1 MFVFERLFTSGQR
14 AWPFSGTLLA
24 AVGSV
29 PGERNTM
36 IQVEGLRKRYRDF
49 EAVRGVSF
57 SVGKGRVLGLLGPNG
72 AGKTSIMKVLTGFHR
87 PSEGRA
93 ILNGLD
99 VDEDP
104 VGVKAAVGYLPEGVP
119 LYTDMTV
126 GEYLSFVA
134 EARNIPVQGR
144 KIALAKAMEACG
156 IAGMSDILIEHLSKG
171 YRQRVGLAQAIVHE
185 PPILILDEPT
195 TGLDPNQILEIRALI
210 RSLGAEKTVILSTH
224 ILQEVEALCSEV
236 LILHEG
242 RIVAQGS
249 TAEIARSMKGEER
262 LSCLVRSARP
272 EALEALE
279 RALTFRVQSQIPLA
293 DALLE
298 ARVRLELRADS
309 GAGDTAAE
317 ELFDW
322 AVANG
327 AKLLE
332 LKRESLSLE
341 EIFVKLTTE
350 EAGA

>member
-1 MFVFERLFTSGQR
+1 MCWLRLGC
-14 AWPFSGTLLA
+14 
-24 AVGSV
+24 V
-29 PGERNTM
+29 PGEETM

-49 EAVRGVSF
+49 EAVRGVCF
-57 SVGKGRVLGLLGPNG
+57 SVDKGRVLGLLGPNG
-72 AGKTSIMKVLTGFHR
+72 AGKTSIMKVLTGYHR
-87 PSEGRA
+87 PSEGTA
-93 ILNGLD
+93 ILDGLD

-104 VGVKAAVGYLPEGVP
+104 VGVKSLVGYLPEGVP
-119 LYTDMTV
+119 LYTDMTI
-126 GEYLSFVA
+126 GEYLAFVA
-134 EARNIPVQGR
+134 EARGIPVAARQAA
-144 KIALAKAMEACG
+144 IAKASEACG
-156 IAGMSDILIEHLSKG
+156 ITGMADIQIEHLSKG

-262 LSCLVRSARP
+262 LSCLVRTAAPEVPGSLKQARG
-272 EALEALE
+272 
-279 RALTFRVQSQIPLA
+279 FRVESSEAVAAAA
-293 DALLE
+293 DDN
-298 ARVRLELRADS
+298 RFRLELRADS
-309 GAGDTAAE
+309 GTGDAAAE

-322 AVANG
+322 AVASG
-327 AKLLE
+327 TKLLE
-332 LKRESLSLE
+332 LRRESLSLE

-350 EAGA
+350 EVES

>member
-1 MFVFERLFTSGQR
+1 
-14 AWPFSGTLLA
+14 
-24 AVGSV
+24 
-29 PGERNTM
+29 M

-57 SVGKGRVLGLLGPNG
+57 SVGKGRVVGLLGPNG
-72 AGKTSIMKVLTGFHR
+72 AGKTSIMKVLTGYHR
-87 PSEGRA
+87 PSEGTA
-93 ILNGLD
+93 VLNGLN
-99 VDEDP
+99 VDDDP
-104 VGVKAAVGYLPEGVP
+104 VGVKSAVGYLPEGVP
-119 LYTDMTV
+119 LYTDMTI

-134 EARNIPVQGR
+134 EARGLPLQGR
-144 KIALAKAMEACG
+144 KAAVAKAMDACG
-156 IAGMSDILIEHLSKG
+156 IAGMADILIEHLSKG

-195 TGLDPNQILEIRALI
+195 TGLDPNQILEIRSLI

-236 LILHEG
+236 VILHEG

-249 TAEIARSMKGEER
+249 TAEIAIDPVAG
-262 LSCLVRSARP
+262 
-272 EALEALE
+272 
-279 RALTFRVQSQIPLA
+279 
-293 DALLE
+293 E
-298 ARVRLELRADS
+298 ARVHLDLRADS
-309 GAGDTAAE
+309 GQGDMAAE

-332 LKRESLSLE
+332 LRRESLSLE

>member
-1 MFVFERLFTSGQR
+1 
-14 AWPFSGTLLA
+14 
-24 AVGSV
+24 
-29 PGERNTM
+29 M
-36 IQVEGLRKRYRDF
+36 IQVEGLKKRYREF

-87 PSEGRA
+87 PSEGTA
-93 ILNGLD
+93 ILNGLN
-99 VDEDP
+99 VEEDP
-104 VGVKAAVGYLPEGVP
+104 VGVKSAVGYLPEGVP

-126 GEYLSFVA
+126 GEYLAFVA
-134 EARNIPVQGR
+134 EARGIPAEDR
-144 KIALAKAMEACG
+144 KSAIAKAAEACG
-156 IAGMSDILIEHLSKG
+156 IAGMADIQIEHLSKG

-262 LSCLVRSARP
+262 LSCIVLSATP
-272 EALEALE
+272 EALAGLE
-279 RALTFRVQSQIPLA
+279 QARGFRVQS
-293 DALLE
+293 LE
-298 ARVRLELRADS
+298 AVAAVTGESRFRLELRADS
-309 GAGDTAAE
+309 GMGDAAAV

-322 AVANG
+322 VVANE

-332 LKRESLSLE
+332 LRRESLTLE

-350 EAGA
+350 EVAS